1 MADNYIDVTLSEIF
15 GTGVASVEQ
24 TQTSEE
30 PGGLNVWTITLTNG
44 YTSTFTV
51 RNGTAG
57 GTPMPVVNSAD
68 MTDTNG
74 IYLYLGNEEGYTTG
88 HWYCYANGM
97 WTDFGAYSEKGE
109 PGFAPTVETSKT
121 GGTTTVTITDAVG
134 EHVITI
140 EDGISPT
147 VNVANTASDMT
158 DTSLL
163 YVYAGSETGYTNGN
177 WYFYNTT
184 TNQWTSGGQ
193 YQSTV
198 PRIDT
203 SLTVSGA
210 AADSAKVGQE
220 ISDLKREIAQG
231 SGLTES
237 VKQALLACFEKVA
250 WSGTTGRALV
260 DALGDALYPPAI
272 LSRITAVYTQGS
284 TVVYDTDTLDSLKEN
299 LVVTAY
305 YDNGTTEVVS
315 SYVLSGTLTEGTST
329 ITATYGGKSAT
340 FDVVVTE
347 DTEYGTFTPTEVVTG
362 SYINTDGSIGTYEAS
377 AYSETYYP
385 VKHNIISFGGT
396 GWTRLAAFNVR
407 FNLYDA
413 GKTFLRQLRIRGS
426 KSESADYHG
435 NPTVIAI
442 PNDAKYFRL
451 SWTNEELLPNPQFT
465 ITNLAYTDI
474 PMEIGDI
481 DNQTG
486 EETVNAK
493 RIRSD
498 YIAVDSASIETQKW
512 IPFLE
517 TQSEEYKNAGYFFR
531 CYDSS
536 KALIGSTSYTQADTT
551 ISLPTGTEFVRL
563 LMQFNANDIPTDF
576 DERIYR
582 PFVMNSVNYF
592 ITKASE

>member
-147 VNVANTASDMT
+147 VNVANTAADMT

-203 SLTVSGA
+203 SLTIPGA

-220 ISDLKREIAQG
+220 ISDLKSLMSSVGISVEG
-231 SGLTES
+231 S
-237 VKQALLACFEKVA
+237 
-250 WSGTTGRALV
+250 
-260 DALGDALYPPAI
+260 
-272 LSRITAVYTQGS
+272 
-284 TVVYDTDTLDSLKEN
+284 SL
-299 LVVTAY
+299 
-305 YDNGTTEVVS
+305 
-315 SYVLSGTLTEGTST
+315 
-329 ITATYGGKSAT
+329 I
-340 FDVVVTE
+340 
-347 DTEYGTFTPTEVVTG
+347 
-362 SYINTDGSIGTYEAS
+362 INTDLENGNE
-377 AYSETYYP
+377 
-385 VKHNIISFGGT
+385 VSF
-396 GWTRLAAFNVR
+396 
-407 FNLYDA
+407 
-413 GKTFLRQLRIRGS
+413 
-426 KSESADYHG
+426 
-435 NPTVIAI
+435 
-442 PNDAKYFRL
+442 
-451 SWTNEELLPNPQFT
+451 
-465 ITNLAYTDI
+465 
-474 PMEIGDI
+474 
-481 DNQTG
+481 
-486 EETVNAK
+486 
-493 RIRSD
+493 
-498 YIAVDSASIETQKW
+498 
-512 IPFLE
+512 
-517 TQSEEYKNAGYFFR
+517 
-531 CYDSS
+531 
-536 KALIGSTSYTQADTT
+536 
-551 ISLPTGTEFVRL
+551 
-563 LMQFNANDIPTDF
+563 
-576 DERIYR
+576 
-582 PFVMNSVNYF
+582 
-592 ITKASE
+592 